1 MDQKEEKEVYIE
13 EIQSCVD
20 YPLDDDIDSDI
31 DLQQPDELL
40 DFIKKRNWKKILKE
54 KLMSKACMIV
64 AGIFCVAILLS
75 LVISFIVSYV
85 LICNSP
91 YPDTIMRFDP
101 HLKNTTE
108 MQIGLDDFDSWIDR
122 DAKMNEWIE
131 TMNENS
137 KYLDTSLGF
146 IKEQVRK
153 QYNMDVSNC
162 KSHIEYRVREFSN
175 WKDNDGGATMDSKYN
190 SKDINEACMKSIA
203 PGPLYITTSS
213 EKCEL
218 DLHECSSGDKYSRE
232 GRIFFPKGAF
242 RVPRTCSDMYE
253 LYPGDF
259 EDLDS
264 KYMQNPVGKKGSSY
278 WYERKYIGYI
288 KDSKYEITFTLR
300 YSSIDAAQSG
310 VEEAPDSGEWS
321 IRLYTVGDGYTDTWD
336 TDVSKDVL
344 NVYST
349 LKHKYG
355 KSCL

>member
-175 WKDNDGGATMDSKYN
+175 WKDNDGGVATMFVLSVFGLEN
-190 SKDINEACMKSIA
+190 TALLLLLVM
-203 PGPLYITTSS
+203 GMLLLLGVTT
-213 EKCEL
+213 
-218 DLHECSSGDKYSRE
+218 
-232 GRIFFPKGAF
+232 
-242 RVPRTCSDMYE
+242 
-253 LYPGDF
+253 
-259 EDLDS
+259 
-264 KYMQNPVGKKGSSY
+264 N
-278 WYERKYIGYI
+278 
-288 KDSKYEITFTLR
+288 
-300 YSSIDAAQSG
+300 
-310 VEEAPDSGEWS
+310 
-321 IRLYTVGDGYTDTWD
+321 
-336 TDVSKDVL
+336 DVSELKDQIVFPPII
-344 NVYST
+344 T
-349 LKHKYG
+349 LENIKLISDKQTE
-355 KSCL
+355 